1 MSLMGG
7 QMDRHTLARQMGTSI
22 AILEQHDTCQ
32 SEGAFL
38 YAQDLATAP
47 FIQNSDHPRISLRLQ
62 SDQNPL
68 NFNQPCQAFLKD
80 RAGLRS

>member
-38 YAQDLATAP
+38 
-47 FIQNSDHPRISLRLQ
+47 
-62 SDQNPL
+62 
-68 NFNQPCQAFLKD
+68 
-80 RAGLRS
+80 